1 MCYFCKSYLKPNRLW
16 KQWILLKNKTN
27 QNKTK
32 KIFNF
37 LIKKNNDA
45 AHTAKTDLSLKFNP
59 EKPYAYAY
67 FYC

>member
-1 MCYFCKSYLKPNRLW
+1 MDSVKK
-16 KQWILLKNKTN
+16 
-27 QNKTK
+27 QNKPEQNQK
-32 KIFNF
+32 NFNF